1 MAGQPPSAYNSAY
14 PFEPAL
20 CVAGAQPWRVSSS
33 KFASFFRGLSMAE
46 ASASGQSGPLAE
58 RPGQTLSDR
67 SLLRR
72 FRNGQSDAA
81 TELYLRYAERLH
93 VLVAGQCA
101 PDLAP
106 RVGPE
111 DIVQSVFRTFFRRVA
126 RGQYDVPEGEELW
139 QLFLVIAL
147 HKVRSMASFHRAAK
161 RDVRVTTTGLSDILV
176 SRHLVAPDEMALTSL
191 CLVIDELLDTLPSS
205 MRAIVELRI
214 EGREVEEIVARTQ
227 RSRRSVERALQ
238 EFRAR
243 LRDVICEDA

>member
-1 MAGQPPSAYNSAY
+1 MS
-14 PFEPAL
+14 
-20 CVAGAQPWRVSSS
+20 
-33 KFASFFRGLSMAE
+33 E
-46 ASASGQSGPLAE
+46 ASAAGQSGPAPDRPAE
-58 RPGQTLSDR
+58 ALSDR

-72 FRNGQSDAA
+72 FRSGQPDAA

-93 VLVAGQCA
+93 ALAEGQCA
-101 PDLAP
+101 VDLAP

-147 HKVRSMASFHRAAK
+147 NKIRSAARFHRAAR
-161 RDVRVTTTGLSDILV
+161 RDVRVTTTGLSDTLV
-176 SRHLVAPDEMALTSL
+176 SRRLVALDELPRTTL
-191 CLVIDELLDTLPSS
+191 CLVIDELLDGLPES

-243 LRDVICEDA
+243 LSAVICEDA

>member
-1 MAGQPPSAYNSAY
+1 
-14 PFEPAL
+14 
-20 CVAGAQPWRVSSS
+20 
-33 KFASFFRGLSMAE
+33 
-46 ASASGQSGPLAE
+46 
-58 RPGQTLSDR
+58 
-67 SLLRR
+67 LRR
-72 FRNGQSDAA
+72 FRSGQSDAA

-93 VLVAGQCA
+93 ALVVGQCGT
-101 PDLAP
+101 DLAT

-147 HKVRSMASFHRAAK
+147 HKIRSAGRFHRAAR
-161 RDVRVTTTGLSDILV
+161 RDVRVTTTGLPDTLA
-176 SRHLVAPDEMALTSL
+176 SRHLVAPDELARTTL
-191 CLVIDELLDTLPSS
+191 CLVIDELLDGLPES

-243 LRDVICEDA
+243 LSEVICEDA